1 MKSALVLA
9 AAANALVAPSAPA
22 ASTVV
27 RQGVIQTPPIL
38 TREDGL
44 ETRPM
49 AADMPGI
56 GLEFGGRETVWKS
69 NPRRLTPWTR
79 QYFSGSPNSLV
90 DVYAG
95 IDEIVDAVK
104 NNAARTR
111 RLTTARPST
120 CEDSVICGTAVFV
133 CLVCGGEEP
142 DDRFIL
148 RFHRRRS

>member
-22 ASTVV
+22 TSTVV

-56 GLEFGGRETVWKS
+56 GLEFGGTETVWKS
-69 NPRRLTPWTR
+69 NPRRLMAYHPTHWSMSTQARSSTPWA
-79 QYFSGSPNSLV
+79 SP
-90 DVYAG
+90 
-95 IDEIVDAVK
+95 
-104 NNAARTR
+104 
-111 RLTTARPST
+111 PSPT
-120 CEDSVICGTAVFV
+120 N
-133 CLVCGGEEP
+133 
-142 DDRFIL
+142 
-148 RFHRRRS
+148 H

>member
-1 MKSALVLA
+1 MSAGTLATFISNRAGSGRMKSALVLA

-56 GLEFGGRETVWKS
+56 GQCINQVVATLLWKDLVK
-69 NPRRLTPWTR
+69 NHRCTRLT
-79 QYFSGSPNSLV
+79 G
-90 DVYAG
+90 
-95 IDEIVDAVK
+95 
-104 NNAARTR
+104 
-111 RLTTARPST
+111 
-120 CEDSVICGTAVFV
+120 
-133 CLVCGGEEP
+133 
-142 DDRFIL
+142 
-148 RFHRRRS
+148 